1 MVLLLM
7 SAAKVVETIKDISN
21 RIEKIVR
28 SCENNKMPVM
38 AKPFR
43 WLKGVR
49 KSKDLKYIE

>member
-1 MVLLLM
+1 M
-7 SAAKVVETIKDISN
+7 SAGNTADEKKTKDISN

-43 WLKGVR
+43 WLKGV
-49 KSKDLKYIE
+49 KKV

>member
-1 MVLLLM
+1 MWYYYICQR
-7 SAAKVVETIKDISN
+7 ETPQTKEKNKDINN

-28 SCENNKMPVM
+28 SYENNRMPVM

-49 KSKDLKYIE
+49 KS